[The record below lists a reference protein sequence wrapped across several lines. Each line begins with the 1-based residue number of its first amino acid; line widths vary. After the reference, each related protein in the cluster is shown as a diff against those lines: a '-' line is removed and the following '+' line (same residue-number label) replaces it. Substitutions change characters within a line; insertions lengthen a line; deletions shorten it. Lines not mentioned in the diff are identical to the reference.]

1 MQDIYLNPLTHD
13 LDLQEEQ
20 MRYITVQD
28 EATRQRLA
36 INLSTFKGEWRYNI
50 IFGVPYLKNENN
62 PIELLGKSPKALLD
76 LEVRSV
82 ILGTEGVTG
91 LVSYSSVEDKGTR
104 GVTITFSATTT
115 NESIIEL
122 TVVI

>member
-13 LDLQEEQ
+13 LDLQNEQ
-20 MRYITVQD
+20 MRYITTQD

-36 INLSTFKGEWRYNI
+36 ITLSAFKGEWFANI
-50 IFGVPYLKNENN
+50 LYGVPYLKNDNN
-62 PIELLGKSPKALLD
+62 PIELLGKGHKDLLD
-76 LEVRSV
+76 TEIQRTILE
-82 ILGTEGVTG
+82 TEGVTG
-91 LVSYSSVEDKGTR
+91 MSSFSSLEDKSSR
-104 GVTITFSATTT
+104 QVTITFSATTT